1 MSKCPRGA
9 SAKNPR
15 KEANL
20 YNVPSSQTEKF
31 CARKNAAKT
40 GCRKGFQSQSRDQT
54 GRSDQ
59 QPQPRARAVD
69 APGRRRR
76 SGPLGAAAGGIG
88 ARVGDARVDVVG
100 SAHLVDHGGGVDVV
114 EVERLALVGRGGRVG
129 GHGLREARVAGRDA
143 ARGQAEAEGQVVDVA
158 VRRGGLVGDGV
169 GEAVVR
175 VVVVLVRVRIVA
187 WRRAVLQ
194 ARGVVRDVVGEEAGV
209 GLADLRVFAVVVV
222 LAGARGAEG
231 EGEGGHEG

>member
-1 MSKCPRGA
+1 MPPGA

-15 KEANL
+15 KRSKSIQRPVVANGKIFAQGKHRE
-20 YNVPSSQTEKF
+20 N
-31 CARKNAAKT
+31 

-54 GRSDQ
+54 SRSDQ
-59 QPQPRARAVD
+59 QSQPRARAID
-69 APGRRRR
+69 APGPRRR
-76 SGPLGAAAGGIG
+76 SRRLGAAAGGIG

-231 EGEGGHEG
+231 DGEGGHEG

>member
-1 MSKCPRGA
+1 MPPGA
-9 SAKNPR
+9 SAKTPR

-20 YNVPSSQTEKF
+20 YNVPSSQTEEF
-31 CARKNAAKT
+31 CAGKNTAKN
-40 GCRKGFQSQSRDQT
+40 GCRRGFQSQGRDQT
-54 GRSDQ
+54 RRSDQ
-59 QPQPRARAVD
+59 QSQPRARAVD
-69 APGRRRR
+69 APGPRRR

-114 EVERLALVGRGGRVG
+114 EVERLALVGRRGGVG
-129 GHGLREARVAGRDA
+129 GHGLGEARVAGRDA